1 MTQLQKFGA
10 LSGLLGGALRI
21 IAVFIP
27 YTPETAWLEALY
39 ALIDLGFLFGLIAT
53 YLAATDTLR
62 LPGLLGFIIA
72 LSGVASIV
80 GPDAQM
86 FGIDF
91 YWAGSSIFVTG
102 LAILSAD
109 LLRASQLSLAA
120 SFWLTSAAA
129 GIASTISASQFAF
142 EIAGAA
148 LGCGFIA
155 SGLTILTQRR
165 SRALLQLT

>member
-1 MTQLQKFGA
+1 MTHLLKFGA
-10 LSGLLGGALRI
+10 AFGLIGGTLRV

-39 ALIDLGFLFGLIAT
+39 AIIDLGFLFGLVAA
-53 YLAATDTLR
+53 YLSTADTLR
-62 LPGLLGFIIA
+62 LPGLVGFVIA

-86 FGIDF
+86 FGVDF
-91 YWAGSSIFVTG
+91 YWAGSSVFVTG

-109 LLRASQLSLAA
+109 LLRARQHSVAA
-120 SFWLTSAAA
+120 SFWLASTLV
-129 GIASTISASQFAF
+129 GIASAVSVLPFAF

-165 SRALLQLT
+165 ARALLQLT